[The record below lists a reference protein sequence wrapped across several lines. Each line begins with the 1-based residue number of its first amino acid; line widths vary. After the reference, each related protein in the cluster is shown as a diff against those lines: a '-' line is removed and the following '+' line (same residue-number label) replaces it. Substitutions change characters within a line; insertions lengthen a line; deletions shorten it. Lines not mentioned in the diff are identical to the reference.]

1 MFGFKKNNAI
11 APAKKFASELDFA
24 ASEAYNLLRTNISF
38 ALAGKNENGRLLGIS
53 SPCPQEGKSFTSIN
67 LAYSLAK
74 DGQKVLLI
82 DGDMR
87 RPSVAGVLEMSRT
100 PGLSNLLAGG
110 NAEEIIHFGTLHENL
125 DVLLSGDIPPNPSEL
140 LGSERMQTVI
150 GEFSQKYDY
159 VIVDLPPVTA
169 VADPLVMSKLL
180 DGIVVVVRHGYTKKK
195 NVREAVRQLNFS
207 GVRILGFVYNG
218 FRHGSTKYYKRSGK
232 YYRRSYYTYENTESG
247 SAKPDKTDKK

>member
-1 MFGFKKNNAI
+1 MFGFKTSKSI
-11 APAKKFASELDFA
+11 APAKRLASELDFA
-24 ASEAYNLLRTNISF
+24 SSEAYNLLRTNLSF
-38 ALAGKNENGRLLGIS
+38 ALADKEACCRLIGIS

-74 DGQKVLLI
+74 DGHRVLLI

-87 RPSVAGVLEMSRT
+87 RPSIAGVLETSRT

-110 NAEEIIHFGTLHENL
+110 NADEIVRRGTLHDNL

-140 LGSERMQTVI
+140 LGSERMNKLI
-150 GEFSQKYDY
+150 DEFSKTYDY

-180 DGIVVVVRHGYTKKK
+180 DGIVVVVRHGYTKKR
-195 NVREAVRQLNFS
+195 NVREAVRQLTFS

-218 FRHGSTKYYKRSGK
+218 YRHGSGRYYKRSGK
-232 YYRRSYYTYENTESG
+232 YYRKDYYTSSDREKSNG
-247 SAKPDKTDKK
+247 

>member
-1 MFGFKKNNAI
+1 MFNFKKKSNV

-24 ASEAYNLLRTNISF
+24 SAEAYNLLRTNISF
-38 ALAGKNENGRLLGIS
+38 ALAGKESGARLIGIS

-87 RPSVAGVLEMSRT
+87 RPSVASVLSLSRT

-110 NAEEIIHFGTLHENL
+110 VAEEIIHYQTLHEGL

-140 LGSERMQTVI
+140 LGSEKMKRMI
-150 GEFSQKYDY
+150 AEFSEKYDY

-180 DGIVVVVRHGYTKKK
+180 DGIVVVVRHGYTRKK
-195 NVREAVRQLNFS
+195 NIREAVRQLNFS

-218 FRHGSTKYYKRSGK
+218 FRHGSSRYYKRTGK
-232 YYRRSYYTYENTESG
+232 YYRKNYYGYRERSS
-247 SAKPDKTDKK
+247 SSK

>member
-1 MFGFKKNNAI
+1 MMLGFKKNNTI
-11 APAKKFASELDFA
+11 APAKKIASELDFA
-24 ASEAYNLLRTNISF
+24 SSEAYNLLRTNLSF
-38 ALAGKNENGRLLGIS
+38 ALAGKEGGAKLLGVS

-110 NAEEIIHFGTLHENL
+110 KVEDIVHVGTLHENL

-140 LGSERMQTVI
+140 LGSERMKKI
-150 GEFSQKYDY
+150 MGEFSEKYDF

-169 VADPLVMSKLL
+169 VADPLVMSKLI
-180 DGIVVVVRHGYTKKK
+180 DGIVVVVRHGYTRKR
-195 NVREAVRQLNFS
+195 NVRETVRQLTFS

-218 FRHGSTKYYKRSGK
+218 FRYGSSGYYKRSGK
-232 YYRRSYYTYENTESG
+232 YYRKDYYT
-247 SAKPDKTDKK
+247 SAEDKKNG

>member
-1 MFGFKKNNAI
+1 MFGFKKKDAV

-24 ASEAYNLLRTNISF
+24 SAEAYNLLRTNLSF
-38 ALAGKNENGRLLGIS
+38 ALAGKEKGARLLGIS

-87 RPSVAGVLEMSRT
+87 RPSVAVVLEMSRT

-110 NAEEIIHFGTLHENL
+110 NANEIIHFATLHENL

-140 LGSERMQTVI
+140 LGSEKMKKMI
-150 GEFSQKYDY
+150 DDFSEKYDY

-169 VADPLVMSKLL
+169 VADPLVVSKLL
-180 DGIVVVVRHGYTKKK
+180 DGIVVVVRHGYTRKK
-195 NVREAVRQLNFS
+195 NVREAVRQLKFS

-218 FRHGSTKYYKRSGK
+218 YRHGSGRYYKRSGK
-232 YYRRSYYTYENTESG
+232 YYRKNYYTEDVAKASG
-247 SAKPDKTDKK
+247 DNK

>member
-1 MFGFKKNNAI
+1 MFGFKKKNTI
-11 APAKKFASELDFA
+11 SPARKFASELDFA
-24 ASEAYNLLRTNISF
+24 SSEAYNLLRTNLSF
-38 ALAGKNENGRLLGIS
+38 ALASKDGGARLLGVS

-110 NAEEIIHFGTLHENL
+110 NADEIIHFGTLHENL

-140 LGSERMQTVI
+140 LGSEKMKRVI
-150 GEFSQKYDY
+150 EEFSRQYDY

-180 DGIVVVVRHGYTKKK
+180 DGIVVVVRHGFTRKK

-218 FRHGSTKYYKRSGK
+218 FRHGSSRYYKRSGK
-232 YYRRSYYTYENTESG
+232 YYRKNYYTYRE
-247 SAKPDKTDKK
+247 DK

>member
-1 MFGFKKNNAI
+1 MFSFKKKNVVL
-11 APAKKFASELDFA
+11 PAKKFASELDFA
-24 ASEAYNLLRTNISF
+24 SSEAYNLLRTNISF
-38 ALAGKNENGRLLGIS
+38 TLAGKGEGARLMGVS

-110 NAEEIIHFGTLHENL
+110 NFDEIVHFGTLHENL

-140 LGSERMQTVI
+140 LGSERMKAVMD
-150 GEFSQKYDY
+150 EFAEKYDY

-169 VADPLVMSKLL
+169 VADPLVISKLL
-180 DGIVVVVRHGYTKKK
+180 DGIVVVVRHAYTRKR

-218 FRHGSTKYYKRSGK
+218 FRHGSTRYYKRSGK
-232 YYRRSYYTYENTESG
+232 YYRKNYYTYRESDNA
-247 SAKPDKTDKK
+247 SK

>member
-1 MFGFKKNNAI
+1 MFNFKDKNAI
-11 APAKKFASELDFA
+11 APAKKIASELDFA
-24 ASEAYNLLRTNISF
+24 SAEAYNLLRTNISF
-38 ALAGKNENGRLLGIS
+38 ALAGKDEGARLLGVS

-74 DGQKVLLI
+74 DGRKVILI

-87 RPSVAGVLEMSRT
+87 RPSVSNVLSMSRT

-110 NAEEIIHFGTLHENL
+110 KAEEIIHFQTLHENL

-140 LGSERMQTVI
+140 LGSEKMKKMI
-150 GEFSQKYDY
+150 EEFSKQYDY

-180 DGIVVVVRHGYTKKK
+180 DGIVVVVRHGFTKKK
-195 NVREAVRQLNFS
+195 NVRETIRQLKFS

-218 FRHGSTKYYKRSGK
+218 YRQGTTRYYKKGN
-232 YYRRSYYTYENTESG
+232 YYRKSYSAYE
-247 SAKPDKTDKK
+247 D

>member
-1 MFGFKKNNAI
+1 MFKFRKNTGI

-24 ASEAYNLLRTNISF
+24 SSEAYNLLRTNISF
-38 ALAGKNENGRLLGIS
+38 ALAGKDGGARLLGVS

-74 DGQKVLLI
+74 DGHRVLLI

-110 NAEEIIHFGTLHENL
+110 NAEEIIHFGTLHGNL

-140 LGSERMQTVI
+140 LGSERMKNVI
-150 GEFSQKYDY
+150 DEFSQKYDY

-180 DGIVVVVRHGYTKKK
+180 DGIVLVVRHAYTRKR
-195 NVREAVRQLNFS
+195 NVREAVRQLKFS

-218 FRHGSTKYYKRSGK
+218 FRHGSGKYYKHSGK
-232 YYRRSYYTYENTESG
+232 YYRKNYYTSGENTGAENN
-247 SAKPDKTDKK
+247 A

>member
-1 MFGFKKNNAI
+1 MFGIKKKSSI
-11 APAKKFASELDFA
+11 APAKKFASQLDFA
-24 ASEAYNLLRTNISF
+24 SSEAYNLLRTNISF
-38 ALAGKNENGRLLGIS
+38 ALAGKDGGAKLLGVS

-74 DGQKVLLI
+74 DGQKVILI

-87 RPSVAGVLEMSRT
+87 RPSISGVLEMSRT
-100 PGLSNLLAGG
+100 PGLSNLLTGG
-110 NAEEIIHFGTLHENL
+110 NPEDMIHFGTLHENL

-140 LGSERMQTVI
+140 LGSERMKSLI
-150 GEFSQKYDY
+150 DEFGQKYDY

-180 DGIVVVVRHGYTKKK
+180 DGIVVVVRHAYTRKK
-195 NVREAVRQLNFS
+195 NVREAVRQLKFS

-218 FRHGSTKYYKRSGK
+218 FRYGSSKYYKRSGK
-232 YYRRSYYTYENTESG
+232 YYRKNYYTSSERTETKSG
-247 SAKPDKTDKK
+247 K

>member
-24 ASEAYNLLRTNISF
+24 SSEAYNLLRTNISF
-38 ALAGKNENGRLLGIS
+38 ALAGKEGDARILGVS

-110 NAEEIIHFGTLHENL
+110 KAEEIIHFGTLHEDL

-140 LGSERMQTVI
+140 LGSDRMQAMVTSFA
-150 GEFSQKYDY
+150 ERYDY
-159 VIVDLPPVTA
+159 VIVQGRPGQGPLCYLPFDDHLSA
-169 VADPLVMSKLL
+169 VGGGGWGGPESPPQK
-180 DGIVVVVRHGYTKKK
+180 
-195 NVREAVRQLNFS
+195 
-207 GVRILGFVYNG
+207 
-218 FRHGSTKYYKRSGK
+218 
-232 YYRRSYYTYENTESG
+232 SYPG
-247 SAKPDKTDKK
+247 LC

>member
-24 ASEAYNLLRTNISF
+24 SSEAYNLLRTNISF
-38 ALAGKNENGRLLGIS
+38 ALAGKEGDARILGVS

-110 NAEEIIHFGTLHENL
+110 KAEEIIHFGTLHENL

-140 LGSERMQTVI
+140 LGSERMKNVI
-150 GEFSQKYDY
+150 DEFAEKYNY
-159 VIVDLPPVTA
+159 IIVDLPPVTA
-169 VADPLVMSKLL
+169 VSDPLVMSKLL
-180 DGIVVVVRHGYTKKK
+180 DGIVVVVRHAYTRKR
-195 NVREAVRQLNFS
+195 NVREAVRQLRFS

-218 FRHGSTKYYKRSGK
+218 FRYGSSKYYKRSGK
-232 YYRRSYYTYENTESG
+232 YYRKNYYTSTENSEK
-247 SAKPDKTDKK
+247 SANK

>member
-1 MFGFKKNNAI
+1 MLGFKKNNTV
-11 APAKKFASELDFA
+11 APARRFASELDFA
-24 ASEAYNLLRTNISF
+24 SAEAYNLLRTNLSF
-38 ALAGKNENGRLLGIS
+38 ALADKEGGAKLLGVS

-74 DGQKVLLI
+74 DGQRVLLI

-100 PGLSNLLAGG
+100 PGLSNLLKGG

-140 LGSERMQTVI
+140 LGSERMKKVI
-150 GEFSQKYDY
+150 GELAEKYDF

-180 DGIVVVVRHGYTKKK
+180 DGIVVVVRHGYTKKR
-195 NVREAVRQLNFS
+195 NVRETVRQLTFS
-207 GVRILGFVYNG
+207 GVHILGFVYNG
-218 FRHGSTKYYKRSGK
+218 FRYGNGGYYKRSGK
-232 YYRRSYYTYENTESG
+232 YYRKDYYTSSEE
-247 SAKPDKTDKK
+247 KKNG